1 MDIVT
6 AKLSK
11 SRKCIRLKSLTLAA
25 SLELNTRF
33 NREIKSS
40 QNVGAF
46 KIWKTLMGTL

>member
-11 SRKCIRLKSLTLAA
+11 SKKCIRLKSLTLAA

-40 QNVGAF
+40 QIVGRS
-46 KIWKTLMGTL
+46 KYGKL